1 LIVEFC
7 ALYPK
12 IKFDL
17 DASDLMVHLIE
28 SQMDLAIR
36 IQPPPDNSDLIY
48 RRLGENKL
56 IFCASPS
63 YLHQSK
69 LPLKKIADLH
79 LHPLIMFDAYLNCE
93 VKGEGLTLRD
103 FEKSRRVVA
112 NSGTFLTEMALQGA
126 GIAVRSLW
134 DIKSYLDRGELKR
147 VLSKF
152 EIINP
157 QSIYAVVPGRRL
169 MTSRVRLFLSFL
181 EQKAKSWG

>member
-1 LIVEFC
+1 
-7 ALYPK
+7 
-12 IKFDL
+12 
-17 DASDLMVHLIE
+17 
-28 SQMDLAIR
+28 
-36 IQPPPDNSDLIY
+36 
-48 RRLGENKL
+48 
-56 IFCASPS
+56 
-63 YLHQSK
+63 
-69 LPLKKIADLH
+69 
-79 LHPLIMFDAYLNCE
+79 
-93 VKGEGLTLRD
+93 
-103 FEKSRRVVA
+103 
-112 NSGTFLTEMALQGA
+112 MALQGA